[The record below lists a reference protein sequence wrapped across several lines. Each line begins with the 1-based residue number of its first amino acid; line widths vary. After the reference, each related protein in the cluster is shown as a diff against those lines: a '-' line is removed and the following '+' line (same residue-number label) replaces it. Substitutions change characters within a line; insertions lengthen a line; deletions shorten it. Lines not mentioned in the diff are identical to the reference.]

1 MAHEALKEAVFKANL
16 AIVEAGLVVLTWGN
30 ASGVDRK
37 TGIMA
42 IKPSGVAYDKLKPE
56 DMVIV
61 SLETGKVVEGT
72 GRPSSDTPTHLELYR
87 SFSNIGG
94 IVHTHSRYAT
104 CFAQARMDVACLGTT
119 HADHFR
125 GTVPVTRPLTDEE
138 VSGDYELNTGTLIV
152 DCFKSRGIN
161 PDDVPAVLVAN
172 HGPFAWG
179 GTPAKSVENAVVL
192 EEVANMNMCAYQ
204 LRRDA
209 APISSTLLDKHFLR
223 KHGPTAYY
231 GQK

>member
-1 MAHEALKEAVFKANL
+1 VAYEDLKEAVWKANL

-37 TGIMA
+37 AGVMA
-42 IKPSGVAYDKLKPE
+42 IKPSGVAYDQLKPA
-56 DMVIV
+56 DIVIV
-61 SLETGKVVEGT
+61 SLETGKIVEGT
-72 GRPSSDTPTHLELYR
+72 ARPSSDTPTHLELYR
-87 SFSNIGG
+87 SFSKLGG
-94 IVHTHSRYAT
+94 IVHTHSRSAT
-104 CFAQARMDVACLGTT
+104 CFAQARMDIPCLGTT

-138 VSGDYELNTGTLIV
+138 VRGDYELNTGTLIV
-152 DCFKSRGIN
+152 ECFRSRGIS

-179 GTPAKSVENAVVL
+179 STPQKSVENAVVL
-192 EEVANMNMCAYQ
+192 EAIADMQ
-204 LRRDA
+204 LSTYHINRQA
-209 APISSTLLDKHFLR
+209 ESISSTLLDKHFLR